1 MSEAFTAR
9 LAPLFLSILR
19 IMSAALFIAHG
30 TQKLFNFPARP
41 VVDGAAPAAFELFS
55 LLLDMIKTDVTRT
68 LMTVQIRS
76 AEELRAAEEHEALQ
90 NVQYQH
96 AAAPDEAAVAE
107 AAETAALPDDQSEAL
122 QPFVRGGQKVGR
134 NDPCPCGSGKK
145 YKQCHG
151 KLS

>member
-1 MSEAFTAR
+1 
-9 LAPLFLSILR
+9 
-19 IMSAALFIAHG
+19 
-30 TQKLFNFPARP
+30 
-41 VVDGAAPAAFELFS
+41 
-55 LLLDMIKTDVTRT
+55 VTRT

-76 AEELRAAEEHEALQ
+76 AEELRAAEEREALQ

-107 AAETAALPDDQSEAL
+107 VAETAALPDDQGEAL